1 MIASIYQATFLVDLG
16 DDIIVNWGAPA
27 QMASLLEQSHGG
39 LALIDFNQLS
49 TKMLESI
56 EFYIGKKAL

>member
-1 MIASIYQATFLVDLG
+1 MITSIYEATFLVDLA
-16 DDIIVNWGAPA
+16 DDIIVNWGRPA
-27 QMASLLEQSHGG
+27 QMASLLKESHGG
-39 LALIDFNQLS
+39 LTLIDFNQLS

>member
-16 DDIIVNWGAPA
+16 DDIIVNWGEPTE
-27 QMASLLEQSHGG
+27 MASLLEQSHGG
-39 LALIDFNQLS
+39 LSLIDFNQLS

-56 EFYIGKKAL
+56 ELYIGKKAL

>member
-1 MIASIYQATFLVDLG
+1 MTASIYEATFLVDLG
-16 DDIIVNWGAPA
+16 DDIIVNWGRPA

-39 LALIDFNQLS
+39 LTLIDFNQLS

>member
-27 QMASLLEQSHGG
+27 EMASLLEQSHGG
-39 LALIDFNQLS
+39 RSLIDFNQLS

-56 EFYIGKKAL
+56 ELYIGKKAL

>member
-1 MIASIYQATFLVDLG
+1 MIPSIYEATFLVDLG
-16 DDIIVNWGAPA
+16 DDIIVNWGEPS

-39 LALIDFNQLS
+39 LTLCDFSQLS
-49 TKMLESI
+49 NKMLYSL